1 MSLSATTD
9 VQRSGFS
16 WWVILLI
23 VIGCILA
30 AAVGVFA
37 IVYLSKKQK
46 AKHQQEAVDLLKQE
60 YKENPT

>member
-1 MSLSATTD
+1 MSLSSTTET
-9 VQRSGFS
+9 SGGLS
-16 WWVILLI
+16 WWAILLI
-23 VIGCILA
+23 IIGCILA

-60 YKENPT
+60 HFT